1 MKKVILLIL
10 FMIISINLY
19 AIVDEIKIFYYGDSL
34 YIYRT
39 HFTFQKGNDS
49 LRITYSHVL
58 VESAK
63 FQYINSYFRDGYY
76 YFLFFASS
84 RYMPSG
90 SSGRGA
96 GAAGYINTAFIIKID
111 EDFKNYELIN
121 QDLTDYD
128 PLEYQMSMYRVKK
141 NGTVFYFTIEG
152 RWINNDKAIF
162 SFPVTIRVDAD
173 NLENGFFII
182 DNRNYDLFRE
192 RIQNSEDITDDENYV
207 FNWR

>member
-1 MKKVILLIL
+1 MKKIILLIL
-10 FMIISINLY
+10 FMVFSINLY
-19 AIVDEIKIFYYGDSL
+19 AIVDGIRIFYYGDSL
-34 YIYRT
+34 YTYRT

-96 GAAGYINTAFIIKID
+96 WAAGYINTAFIIKID

-141 NGTVFYFTIEG
+141 NVTVFYFTIEG

-162 SFPVTIRVDAD
+162 SFPVTIRVDAH
-173 NLENGFFII
+173 NLENGFTII
-182 DNRNYDLFRE
+182 DNRNYDLFRK

-207 FNWR
+207 FN